1 MTDRVL
7 ASRGRQEG
15 ASGVEYLAVTT
26 AIVVALFVVPVNAEG
41 QSALEMLLDALRGFQ
56 RHTTYLLSLP

>member
-1 MTDRVL
+1 MADRPSTS
-7 ASRGRQEG
+7 ARRQRG
-15 ASGVEYLAVTT
+15 ATGVEYLIVTG
-26 AIVVALFVVPVNAEG
+26 VVVAALFVVPVNAEG

>member
-1 MTDRVL
+1 MADRVS
-7 ASRGRQEG
+7 ASRRRQGG
-15 ASGVEYLAVTT
+15 AVGIEYLLVTG
-26 AIVVALFVVPVNAEG
+26 VVLAALFVVPVNAEG